1 MRLARWVSGV
11 LLLLACALPAFAAR
25 TYRTVVFS
33 EAAATIVDAAG
44 KSRPAR
50 VGTTIFEGETIVTG
64 NDGEIHA
71 RTDDHGLLALRSNTS
86 VKVDEFRAQA
96 DAEDKTV
103 LALVKGTF
111 RSITGWIGKSNPK
124 AYRVRTTVATIGIR
138 GTDHEPM
145 FIPPGP
151 GAPGLPGT
159 YDKVNSGGTYIEN
172 KSGRVNVE
180 SSHAGFAP
188 HDGTA
193 PRVLEKVPEFFKPTR
208 NEGRIAAR
216 KAELE
221 KEMAQA
227 RLERQKAAA
236 AEAEK
241 EKAQKAAE
249 AKQKADKEAADK
261 SASSD
266 KSGKADTPDKTDKSE
281 KVDDKSAEKPEKEE
295 HKKPQHRRHPPNT
308 K

>member
-1 MRLARWVSGV
+1 MRLARWASCA

-25 TYRTVVFS
+25 TYGTVEFT
-33 EAAATIVDAAG
+33 EGDATIVDAAG

-50 VGTTIFEGETIVTG
+50 LGTTIFEGETIVTG

-71 RTDDHGLLALRSNTS
+71 RTADHGLLALRSNTS
-86 VKVDEFRAQA
+86 VKVDEYRAQA

-103 LALVKGTF
+103 LALLKGTF
-111 RSITGWIGKSNPK
+111 RSITGWIGKANPK

-145 FIPPGP
+145 FIVPGP

-172 KSGRVNVE
+172 KSGRVNVQPN
-180 SSHAGFAP
+180 HAGFAP

-193 PRVLEKVPEFFKPTR
+193 PRVLDKVPEFFKPTR

-221 KEMAQA
+221 KEIEQA

-249 AKQKADKEAADK
+249 AKQKADKEAEDK
-261 SASSD
+261 SAATD
-266 KSGKADTPDKTDKSE
+266 KSAPTDKSE
-281 KVDDKSAEKPEKEE
+281 KADDKSSEKPEKEE